1 MERAIPV
8 ENVSEVS
15 PRAIK
20 NIVICIIFLVLATAA
35 VILRIWARRIKG
47 SSLCFNDYAV
57 LAALV

>member
-1 MERAIPV
+1 MERATLV
-8 ENVSEVS
+8 ENPPEVS

-20 NIVICIIFLVLATAA
+20 NIILGIIFLVLATTS

-47 SSLCFNDYAV
+47 SSLCFNDFAI